1 MKNKCYDV
9 INYIDDV
16 IGFGTVTTAYP
27 SFDTL
32 FELLRILGFGISI
45 KKLVRSCTK
54 AICLGVEINTEDF
67 TVSVPQDK
75 LKNIQ
80 NMCKMWHNKTKCTK
94 KELQSLLGSL
104 LYISKCVRSARCFLN
119 RMLDTLRAHFNF
131 MIKIFTET

>member
-80 NMCKMWHNKTKCTK
+80 NMCKMWQLH
-94 KELQSLLGSL
+94 
-104 LYISKCVRSARCFLN
+104 
-119 RMLDTLRAHFNF
+119 
-131 MIKIFTET
+131 